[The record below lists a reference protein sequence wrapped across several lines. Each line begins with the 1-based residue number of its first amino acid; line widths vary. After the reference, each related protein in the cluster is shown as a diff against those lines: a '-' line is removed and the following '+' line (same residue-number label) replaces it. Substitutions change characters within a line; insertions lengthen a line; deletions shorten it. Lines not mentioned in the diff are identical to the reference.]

1 MPPTAS
7 NKRISIPADPDLFSG
22 SLAHVVLVADGED
35 RILGQAWKV
44 ADNMLITCGHV
55 VEQYTRN
62 PASLTV
68 KFPASG
74 NRYIIKEI
82 TLHPSFGKKQEQ
94 LVKFDIAK
102 LTVELHEQEAESQ
115 PLPITYEKEIY
126 AQQPLSALRY
136 ASHLE
141 QITTSLSPLAQV
153 GSYLGPLKKN
163 DRFHMLHDLAL
174 SPGDSGTA
182 LFDGQTVVAIH
193 CGDTATLP
201 GLNLPTTSIRLA
213 LSTDALLA
221 LGVPESSPPSSS
233 GISSMVPAIVAF
245 LVCTVVAF
253 GITSLALVWP
263 QKEPWS
269 LHESNVQPIFITF
282 SKPLSAYKD
291 GEQLEFKLKPHGTPY
306 IYMFLTRESGTYLI
320 YPPPGSRLPAKT
332 ASIRSIDFPNK
343 QSNVAI
349 DGSGELH
356 IIAIDKNIPP
366 IDPSDYA
373 EADKTTG
380 MINLTRESFER
391 TIKEL
396 EEKLPEDVLH
406 QKITL
411 PQFE

>member
-1 MPPTAS
+1 MPSTAS

-44 ADNMLITCGHV
+44 GDNMLITCGHV

-102 LTVELHEQEAESQ
+102 LTVELHDQEAESQ

-221 LGVPESSPPSSS
+221 LGVPESSPTSTS

-245 LVCTVVAF
+245 LVCTLVAF

-263 QKEPWS
+263 QKEPWT
-269 LHESNVQPIFITF
+269 LHEPNVQPILIDFI
-282 SKPLSAYKD
+282 KPLNKYTD
-291 GEQLEFKLKPHGTPY
+291 GEKLAFRIDAKGAPY
-306 IYMFLTRESGTYLI
+306 VYMFLTRDSGTSLI
-320 YPPPGSRLPAKT
+320 YPPPGSKMPAKT
-332 ASIRSIDFPNK
+332 DRIRSVDFPK
-343 QSNVAI
+343 SDSRVAI

-356 IIAIDKNIPP
+356 IIALDRNIPP
-366 IDPSDYA
+366 IDASDYRGI
-373 EADKTTG
+373 DPTTG
-380 MINLTRESFER
+380 NVNISRETFEK
-391 TIKEL
+391 TIKAL
-396 EEKLPEDVLH
+396 EESVPEDVLH
-406 QKITL
+406 QKIVL

>member
-44 ADNMLITCGHV
+44 AENMLITCGHV
-55 VEQYTRN
+55 VDQYTRN

-82 TLHPSFGKKQEQ
+82 TLHPSFGKKAEQ

-102 LTVELHEQEAESQ
+102 LTVELHDQEAESQ

-174 SPGDSGTA
+174 APGDSGTA

-221 LGVPESSPPSSS
+221 LGVPESSPPSTS
-233 GISSMVPAIVAF
+233 GITSMVPAIVAF
-245 LVCTVVAF
+245 LACSVIAF

-269 LHESNVQPIFITF
+269 LHESNVQPIFIDF
-282 SKPLSAYKD
+282 VKPLSEYKD
-291 GEQLEFKLKPHGTPY
+291 GDSLAFTVTPKGKPF
-306 IYMFLTRESGTYLI
+306 IYMFLTNEAGTRLI
-320 YPPPGSRLPAKT
+320 YPPPGTKLPAKT
-332 ASIRSIDFPNK
+332 HHIRSIDFPNSESK
-343 QSNVAI
+343 VVI

-356 IIAIDKNIPP
+356 IVAVDKDLLPIDKDIYNSV
-366 IDPSDYA
+366 DV
-373 EADKTTG
+373 ETG
-380 MINLTRESFER
+380 KLDMRRETFEDA
-391 TIKEL
+391 IKVF
-396 EEKLPEDVLH
+396 EEKNPEDVLH
-406 QKITL
+406 QKIVM